1 MSEEGSDNENE
12 VSGEEEESPQS
23 DAAEESASG
32 GGKPSL
38 NFRLFFFGLVYCSQI
53 EVYPLSIPIKIS
65 LPSDFATLDCV
76 LVIAFFDNV
85 QYCVVEWHVFEHVFM
100 LFHRGR

>member
-38 NFRLFFFGLVYCSQI
+38 NFRLFLFELVQCSQI

-65 LPSDFATLDCV
+65 LPCRLI
-76 LVIAFFDNV
+76 LLHWI
-85 QYCVVEWHVFEHVFM
+85 VF
-100 LFHRGR
+100 L

>member
-38 NFRLFFFGLVYCSQI
+38 NFRLFLFQLV
-53 EVYPLSIPIKIS
+53 
-65 LPSDFATLDCV
+65 
-76 LVIAFFDNV
+76 
-85 QYCVVEWHVFEHVFM
+85 
-100 LFHRGR
+100 